1 MKIAILGTGSVG
13 QILAAALIGK
23 GHDVMI
29 GTRDVAKS
37 LATTQPSPFGMP
49 AFGVWHQENE
59 AVQIGTFAQ
68 AAAYGDIIINASN
81 GQTALNTLAQADVGS
96 VGNKILIDVTNDLDF
111 SKGMPPVSGA
121 NDSAGAGLGERIQAQ
136 FPNLRV
142 VKSLNTMAAAVMV
155 NPALVDGDSTVFM
168 SGNDDDAKAHVRALL
183 QSFGWTD
190 ILDLG
195 GIATARGVEMLMPLW
210 LTCFGAFGRPNYNL
224 KIVR

>member
-13 QILAAALIGK
+13 QTLAVALIGK

-49 AFGVWHQENE
+49 AFGVWHQDNS
-59 AVQIGTFAQ
+59 AVQVGTFAQ
-68 AAAYGDIIINASN
+68 AAEYGEIIINASN
-81 GQTALNTLAQADVGS
+81 GQTTLDTLAQADAGS
-96 VGNKILIDVTNDLDF
+96 VGNKILIDVSNDLDF
-111 SKGMPPVSGA
+111 SKGMPPTSGA
-121 NDSAGAGLGERIQAQ
+121 TDVAGTGIGERIQAQ

-155 NPALVDGDSTVFM
+155 NPAIVDGDSTVFM
-168 SGNDDDAKAHVRALL
+168 SGNDEDAKAQVRALL
-183 QSFGWTD
+183 ADFGWTD

-195 GIATARGVEMLMPLW
+195 GIAAARGVEMLMPLW
-210 LTCFGAFGRPNYNL
+210 LSCFGIMGRPNYNL

>member
-13 QILAAALIGK
+13 QTLAVALIGK

-49 AFGVWHQENE
+49 AFGVWHQDNN
-59 AVQIGTFAQ
+59 AIQVGTFVQ
-68 AAAYGDIIINASN
+68 AAAYGEIIINASK
-81 GQTALNTLAQADVGS
+81 GQTVLDTLAQADAGS
-96 VGNKILIDVTNDLDF
+96 VGNKILIDVSNDLDF
-111 SKGMPPVSGA
+111 SKGMPPTSGA
-121 NDSAGAGLGERIQAQ
+121 TDVAGTGIGERIQAQ

-142 VKSLNTMAAAVMV
+142 VKSLSTMAAAVMV
-155 NPALVDGDSTVFM
+155 NPAIVDGDSTVFM
-168 SGNDDDAKAHVRALL
+168 SGNDEDAKAQVRALL
-183 QSFGWTD
+183 ADFGWTD

-210 LTCFGAFGRPNYNL
+210 LSCFGIIGRPNYNL
-224 KIVR
+224 KIIR